1 MQDIQNI
8 PNPNV
13 NSIKDEDEFGN
24 HSDIERENES
34 KSDVENVPL
43 PGNEP
48 KPAPI
53 EEPPNTENPITIKT
67 LKNRKEFY
75 NFRLDKLFNCN

>member
-8 PNPNV
+8 PNPDV
-13 NSIKDEDEFGN
+13 NSTEREDEFGN

-34 KSDVENVPL
+34 KSDIKNIPL
-43 PGNEP
+43 PTDKP

-53 EEPPNTENPITIKT
+53 EEPPDETDKGGIDEKKREP
-67 LKNRKEFY
+67 KEIV
-75 NFRLDKLFNCN
+75 